1 MKKRT
6 LLVSTGALVGLIAFG
21 LILSVPTS
29 ILSQAT
35 TTPGQQAAA
44 KKGGGERHP
53 EIHEAQRQLQHAR
66 ETLQRDAARDF
77 QGHRA
82 KAVEHINQAL
92 QELNLA
98 LQADKN

>member
-1 MKKRT
+1 MKKRN
-6 LLVSTGALVGLIAFG
+6 LLVCAGGLLG
-21 LILSVPTS
+21 LILAVPIST
-29 ILSQAT
+29 LPQAT
-35 TTPGQQAAA
+35 TNPGQQAPA
-44 KKGGGERHP
+44 KKGGERHP

-66 ETLQRDAARDF
+66 ETLQHDAARDF